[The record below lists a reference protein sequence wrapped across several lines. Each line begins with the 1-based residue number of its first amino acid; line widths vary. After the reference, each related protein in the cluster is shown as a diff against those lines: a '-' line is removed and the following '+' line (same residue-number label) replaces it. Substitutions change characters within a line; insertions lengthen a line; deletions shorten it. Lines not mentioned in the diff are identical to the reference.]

1 MKEYHQLDEIQKD
14 LYNNQISCFSLVTE
28 YLQRIEE
35 LKHLNAFLEVYAEEA
50 LQKAKD
56 IDDKISRNEAGQLAG
71 LVFGA
76 KDLLCYQGH
85 EVSGGS
91 QILKGYESL
100 FTSTAV
106 QKLLDEDAILIGRQ
120 NCDEFG
126 MGSSNENSSYGPS
139 LNALDPNRVPGGSS
153 GGSAVAVQAN
163 LCLASLGTDT
173 GGSVRQPAAFCGVI
187 GIKPTYSRVSRWG
200 LLSYA
205 SSFDTIGVL
214 AQDIKDT
221 ERILTCISGHD
232 AHDATSSK
240 EQLRS
245 SQDIERSEWSIAIL
259 SESLKAEGIQKEVSD
274 SIKNV
279 TKSLENDGQAISNIS
294 SKLFKYVLPTY
305 YILTTAEASTNLS
318 RYDGIHFGRRSED
331 AENLEQLY
339 KYSRTEGF
347 GNEVRRRIMLG
358 TFVLS
363 AEYHDTYFKKAQ
375 EVRQLIREEL
385 KKIFEKNDILILP
398 TTPTTAF
405 KLGEHSKDP
414 LEMYMADLF
423 TVLASVAGIPAIS
436 IPLGEDKNGLPIG
449 IQIMSD
455 SFREDKIFAFS
466 KYLTDLYN
474 KSN

>member
-14 LYNNQISCFSLVTE
+14 LYNNRISCVSLVAE
-28 YLQRIEE
+28 YLKRIEE
-35 LKHLNAFLEVYAEEA
+35 KKDLNAFIEVYAEEA
-50 LQKAKD
+50 LQKAQE
-56 IDDKISRNEAGQLAG
+56 IDDKISNKQAGQLAG

-85 EVSGGS
+85 EVTGGS

-106 QKLLDEDAILIGRQ
+106 QKLLDQDAILIGRQ

-139 LNALDPNRVPGGSS
+139 LNAIDTNRVPGGSS

-173 GGSVRQPAAFCGVI
+173 GGSVRQPAAFCGTV

-214 AQDIKDT
+214 AHDIGDT
-221 ERILTCISGHD
+221 ERILNIISGHD
-232 AHDATSSK
+232 ANDATSSRESVRYSK
-240 EQLRS
+240 ELDQ
-245 SQDIERSEWSIAIL
+245 QEWSIAFLTESLNAEGVQSEI
-259 SESLKAEGIQKEVSD
+259 SESLLTVKKKLEVG
-274 SIKNV
+274 
-279 TKSLENDGQAISNIS
+279 GQQVKTIS
-294 SKLFKYVLPTY
+294 SEVLKYALPTY

-318 RYDGIHFGRRSED
+318 RYDGIHYGHRSTD
-331 AENLEQLY
+331 AKNLEQLY
-339 KYSRTEGF
+339 KNSRTEGF
-347 GNEVRRRIMLG
+347 GDEVRRRIMLG

-363 AEYHDTYFKKAQ
+363 AEYHDAYFKKAQ
-375 EVRQLIREEL
+375 EVRQLIRKEL
-385 KKIFEKNDILILP
+385 KKIFEKNDVLVLP

-414 LEMYMADLF
+414 LEMYVADLF

-436 IPLGEDKNGLPIG
+436 IPLGKDKNGLPIG

-466 KYLTDLYN
+466 MYLTDLYS